1 MTTRHED
8 GQICVEQRGNLLLIG
23 IDRPEKRNGFTPKM
37 FAELARAYTQ
47 LEQSPDV
54 FCGLLYAKGD
64 HFTAGL
70 DMPKVV
76 PLRRAGKPLLPEGEV
91 DPFNL
96 RAPLRTKPVV
106 IALKGICFT
115 VAVELMLASEVAVAA
130 ENCRFSQLEVKR
142 GIMAGCGATFRM
154 VQRAGWGDAMK
165 ILLTGDEFTAEQAR
179 QMHFVQDVVPVG
191 QEFDR
196 ALEIAERIAA
206 QAPLAVQATMQ
217 NARVSLGQGW
227 QDAYSTIQSTQQY
240 LYNTEDAKEGVQSF
254 VEKRT
259 ARFVGRGCS
268 AVAAATAKTGVGFI

>member
-8 GQICVEQRGNLLLIG
+8 GQIRVEQRGNILLIG

-37 FAELARAYTQ
+37 FEELAKAYTR
-47 LEQSPDV
+47 LEASADI
-54 FCGLLYAKGD
+54 FCGLVYAEGD

-70 DMPKVV
+70 DMPKIV
-76 PLRRAGKPLLPEGEV
+76 PLRREGKPLLPVGEV

-96 RAPLRTKPVV
+96 REPLRTKPVV
-106 IALKGICFT
+106 IALKGISFT

-130 ENCRFSQLEVKR
+130 DNCRFSQMEVKR
-142 GIMAGCGATFRM
+142 GIMAGCGATIRM
-154 VQRAGWGDAMK
+154 VQRAGWGNAMK
-165 ILLTGDEFTAEQAR
+165 ILLTGDEFTAQEAYR
-179 QMHFVQDVVPVG
+179 MNFVQEVVPAG
-191 QEFDR
+191 EEFGR

-206 QAPLAVQATMQ
+206 QAPLAVQATME

-227 QDAYSTIQSTQQY
+227 RDAYANIQSTQKV

-259 ARFVGRGCS
+259 AKFVGR
-268 AVAAATAKTGVGFI
+268 